1 MNFTMMETYWFA
13 RGYYDGRAKGSEDE
27 TLERLEPMNRHAYRS
42 GYESG
47 VADHDW
53 LDTEGAE

>member
-1 MNFTMMETYWFA
+1 MNFTMLETYWFA
-13 RGYYDGRAKGSEDE
+13 RGYYDGRSKGIEDE
-27 TLERLEPMNRHAYRS
+27 ALKVKEFSSRHAYKA
-42 GYESG
+42 GYDSG